1 MEGVKQSAL
10 KVYNSENG
18 AWTIGIPIFLIVL
31 MIIYFSM
38 GFWYKNQYGRYRSRP
53 ESIKQLLTLRRQALG
68 MAIDSLPANLE
79 SICAKL
85 LKKENPYNSANI
97 PQNSTPMVNWRPLT
111 VRLAGYL
118 GGDITVRDGVFDMT
132 KGIQLALT
140 LGARCFIFDID
151 YLDEKPCEPR
161 VIHRDSNGVMRS
173 LHTGSIKQGMAT
185 LNNMAFTNNYDPVIV
200 VVYLRRLPVGKTQK
214 STYLKAVAAE
224 LSPLATYHLGSTE
237 QGNFHNCRSE
247 KSLFLSEI
255 TNFQKKF
262 IVLCNYNTNLL
273 PGTPNPKDNLDF
285 WTNARL
291 YLDPN
296 GMSSSLGSVTTPVPN
311 GQIAYAKVGAT
322 QQLLAVPPD
331 TTSSPSTTNYITG
344 ATNTFTIALSDVEDV
359 FTTAQLSTLLNTLGI
374 QSVPLDVVRLG
385 SSSEYG
391 KTITAKQAAPLS
403 GITDVSV
410 LSNAINPKDPLS
422 FWAYSGWSRKR
433 IIEGFEDMKPVP
445 VAAKIPGFI
454 IPKPVVPKKP
464 PPSTNSNGG
473 LVSIG

>member
-18 AWTIGIPIFLIVL
+18 GWTIGIPIFLIVL
-31 MIIYFSM
+31 MILYFSM

-53 ESIKQLLTLRRQALG
+53 ESIKQLLTIRRQALG
-68 MAIDSLPANLE
+68 LAIDSLPANSESVCKNLLE
-79 SICAKL
+79 HSGIYTK
-85 LKKENPYNSANI
+85 NNI
-97 PQNSTPMVNWRPLT
+97 PENSTPMVNWRPLT

-118 GGDITVRDGVFDMT
+118 GGDITVRDGVFDMA

-173 LHTGSIKQGMAT
+173 LHTGSVKEGMAT

-200 VVYLRRLPVGKTQK
+200 VVYLRRLPAGKTQK
-214 STYLKAVAAE
+214 STYLKAVATE
-224 LSPLATYHLGSTE
+224 LNPLATYHLGSTE

-247 KSLFLSEI
+247 QHLFRSEI

-262 IVLCNYNTNLL
+262 IVICNYNTNLL
-273 PGTPNPKDNLDF
+273 PSTPNPKDNLDF

-291 YLDPN
+291 YLDLN
-296 GMSSSLGSVTTPVPN
+296 GQSSSLGSVTSAVPN
-311 GQIAYAKVGAT
+311 GQIPYVKVGAT
-322 QQLLAVPPD
+322 QQLLAIPAD
-331 TTSSPSTTNYITG
+331 TTSSPSTTNYKTG
-344 ATNTFTIALSDVEDV
+344 TSDTFTIALSDVEDV

-374 QSVPLDVVRLG
+374 QSVPLDVVRLA
-385 SSSEYG
+385 SLPEYAN
-391 KTITAKQAAPLS
+391 TIKAKQAAPLTNIS
-403 GITDVSV
+403 M
-410 LSNAINPKDPLS
+410 LSNALNPKDPLS
-422 FWAYSGWSRKR
+422 FWAYAGWSHKF